1 MTAIWRPDQETSSE
15 IPASKLLQGEL
26 SPVVIRQVAPSG
38 RRLRRRAT
46 MDAALL
52 VVFLLLVCQLS
63 GSTAE
68 LLRNAM
74 IAAAIGTPLFLWR
87 RGADLAAL
95 ARADRWRD
103 DAVRG
108 RGISLADWHA
118 GRDLSPWAERRPA
131 LRQDAAK
138 DC

>member
-1 MTAIWRPDQETSSE
+1 MTAPWQHDHASSKAIATPTAEERPGPMRPAAPWR
-15 IPASKLLQGEL
+15 
-26 SPVVIRQVAPSG
+26 RM
-38 RRLRRRAT
+38 RRRAT
-46 MDAALL
+46 IDAALL
-52 VVFLLLVCQLS
+52 IAFLLLVCQLS

-68 LLRNAM
+68 LLRNA
-74 IAAAIGTPLFLWR
+74 IAAAAIGMLLFVLR
-87 RGADLAAL
+87 RGHDLAAL

-118 GRDLSPWAERRPA
+118 GRQLSPWAERRSL

-138 DC
+138 GC